1 MKIYLLFA
9 FILIALNSQEVE
21 QEDYQIPQKK
31 VLRNAEKITEIKVQ
45 LCQSWN
51 TFGYFNHMKETFESK
66 YSDVQVISEPYPL
79 KNPRKTV
86 YYIMVFI
93 EILIIIIII
102 ISGYIKP
109 ILEKIF
115 GNDLF
120 NLINENKLV
129 KIGFVYVI
137 GLYIGQMIYN
147 NGAFEVFVDDKLIW
161 STIENNGIKPS
172 LKTIIHTIKKMK

>member
-9 FILIALNSQEVE
+9 FILIVLNSQEVE
-21 QEDYQIPQKK
+21 QEEPQGPPKK
-31 VLRNAEKITEIKVQ
+31 VLRNAEVMTEVKVQ

-51 TFGYFNHMKETFESK
+51 TAGYFNHMKEQLESK

-79 KNPRKTV
+79 KNPRKTI
-86 YYIMVFI
+86 YYIMVCI

-109 ILEKIF
+109 KLEKML
-115 GNDLF
+115 GNDFF
-120 NLINENKLV
+120 NVINENKVV

-137 GLYIGQMIYN
+137 GLYVGQIIYN
-147 NGAFEVFVDDKLIW
+147 NGAFEVFVDNKLIW

>member
-9 FILIALNSQEVE
+9 FILIVLNSQEVE
-21 QEDYQIPQKK
+21 QEEPQGPPKK
-31 VLRNAEKITEIKVQ
+31 VLRNAEVMTEVKVQ

-51 TFGYFNHMKETFESK
+51 TAGYFHHMKEQLESK
-66 YSDVQVISEPYPL
+66 YSDVQVISEPYPI
-79 KNPRKTV
+79 KNPRKTI
-86 YYIMVFI
+86 YYIMVCI

-109 ILEKIF
+109 MLEKIL
-115 GNDLF
+115 GNDFF
-120 NLINENKLV
+120 NVINENKVV

-137 GLYIGQMIYN
+137 GLYVGQIIYN
-147 NGAFEVFVDDKLIW
+147 NGAFEVFVDNKLIW